1 MITASKNPQSL
12 AKWTHKLKYI
22 EFNVIIPIIAED
34 RKCLENTGKATIVL
48 SRVDK
53 CILRKSDKC
62 ILRKSV
68 RKRGLLGWIPK
79 ELLK

>member
-53 CILRKSDKC
+53 CILRKS
-62 ILRKSV
+62 V